1 MSHWDEGVRYGPEIR
16 GPFPCRPAVR
26 PADFLTE
33 FCSRE
38 LRIPYV
44 KTRLLLVLSCVVLT
58 VFLPSFP
65 SVSAEDSRPN
75 IIFILT
81 DDQAPWALGLSGHPH
96 AKTPHMDKLFK
107 QGAYLTNSFTVTP
120 VCSPSRAS
128 LVTSRFG
135 SELGITDWIH
145 PRSEASLGLAPKTT
159 TWMKL
164 IQNSGYRTA
173 LIGKWHLG
181 TEDRFHPSVFGYDHF
196 TGFRSGGSTPIDPVL
211 EVKGKNQKVEGLT
224 PDILTQAAISWIHD
238 VTVANAPKPFL
249 LSLHF
254 RAPHTSWLPVADEDL
269 APFKDIDPKIPNPDY
284 PKLDVKRVKRM
295 TREYLAS
302 VASVD
307 RNLGRLMKELDE
319 LQLTGNTIV
328 IFTSDHGYNMGH
340 NGIWHKGN
348 GHWVL
353 TEPPPATE
361 NIPRN
366 QRPNMYDHS
375 IRVPTAVRWP
385 RRVAAGT
392 VIDEVVSNLD
402 WFPTLLEMAGVDWSE
417 QKQVRGRSMVNLL
430 HGSRDKWSD
439 HLFCQY
445 STHHQSRT
453 HMRMYRTPEWKLIR
467 DFRNEGRDEL
477 YDLKADPAEQK
488 NLIASRNKKAKWA
501 REALGAAMLIRMR
514 EIDDPA
520 LKPAHEAASAT
531 PAGKKS

>member
-1 MSHWDEGVRYGPEIR
+1 MKKRVSVV
-16 GPFPCRPAVR
+16 CLQAV
-26 PADFLTE
+26 A
-33 FCSRE
+33 
-38 LRIPYV
+38 
-44 KTRLLLVLSCVVLT
+44 LLGLFAGST
-58 VFLPSFP
+58 A
-65 SVSAEDSRPN
+65 AEDESRPN
-75 IIFILT
+75 ILFILT

-96 AKTPHMDKLFK
+96 AKTPHMDRLFR

-128 LVTSRFG
+128 LVTGRFG

-145 PRSEASLGLAPKTT
+145 PRNEVSLGLNPKAT
-159 TWMKL
+159 TWMKR
-164 IQNSGYRTA
+164 IRESGYRTA
-173 LIGKWHLG
+173 LVGKWHLG
-181 TEDRFHPSVFGYDHF
+181 IEDRCHPTVFGYEYF
-196 TGFRSGGSTPIDPVL
+196 LGFRSGGSTPVNPVL
-211 EVKGKNQKVEGLT
+211 EVNGQTEKMQGFT
-224 PDILTQAAISWIHD
+224 PDILTRAAIDWID
-238 VTVANAPKPFL
+238 DTIAADDRKPFL

-254 RAPHTSWLPVADEDL
+254 RAPHARWLPVADEDL
-269 APFKDIDPKIPNPDY
+269 APFRDIDPKIPNPDY
-284 PKLDVKRVKRM
+284 PKLDVDRVKKM

-307 RNLGRLMKELDE
+307 RNLGRLMKELDNRN
-319 LQLTGNTIV
+319 LTEQTIV

-361 NIPRN
+361 NIPLN
-366 QRPNMYDHS
+366 QRPNLYDHS

-385 RRVAAGT
+385 GRIRPGT

-402 WFPTLLEMAGVDWSE
+402 WFPTLLEMAGVDWSD
-417 QKQVRGRSMVNLL
+417 QKQVRGRSLVGLL
-430 HGSRDKWSD
+430 QGRRDKWSD

-477 YDLKADPAEQK
+477 YNLKADPAERN
-488 NLIASRNKKAKWA
+488 NLIGSDDPQARWA

-520 LKPAHEAASAT
+520 LARPDQNADPRTGST
-531 PAGKKS
+531 AGRKS

>member
-1 MSHWDEGVRYGPEIR
+1 MR
-16 GPFPCRPAVR
+16 
-26 PADFLTE
+26 
-33 FCSRE
+33 SR
-38 LRIPYV
+38 LPLI
-44 KTRLLLVLSCVVLT
+44 LVLLFAVTTFVRAADT
-58 VFLPSFP
+58 
-65 SVSAEDSRPN
+65 RPN

-96 AKTPHMDKLFK
+96 AKTPHMDKLFRE
-107 QGAYLTNSFTVTP
+107 GAYLTNSFTVTP

-128 LVTSRFG
+128 LVTSQFG
-135 SELGITDWIH
+135 SELGITDWIN
-145 PRSEASLGLAPKTT
+145 PRKEKSLGLDPKTP
-159 TWMKL
+159 TWMGL
-164 IQNSGYRTA
+164 IQKSGYRTS

-181 TEDRFHPSVFGYDHF
+181 TEDRFHPTVFGYDYF
-196 TGFRSGGSTPIDPVL
+196 MGFRSGGSTPIDPVL
-211 EVKGKNQKVEGLT
+211 EIKRKNEKIEGLT
-224 PDILTQAAISWIHD
+224 PDILTHAAISWIHD
-238 VTVANAPKPFL
+238 VTAANDQKPFL

-254 RAPHTSWLPVADEDL
+254 RAPHTRWLPVADEDL

-284 PKLDVKRVKRM
+284 PKLDVPRVKRM

-307 RNLGRLMKELDE
+307 RNVGRLMKELDD
-319 LQLTGNTIV
+319 LNLSDNTVV

-353 TEPPPATE
+353 TEPPSATA
-361 NIPRN
+361 NIPKG

-385 RRVAAGT
+385 GKVTPGT

-402 WFPTLLEMAGVDWSE
+402 WFPTLVEMAGVDWSE

-430 HGSRDKWSD
+430 QGSRDKWSD

-453 HMRMYRTPEWKLIR
+453 HMRMYRIPEWKLIR
-467 DFRNEGRDEL
+467 DFGNEGRDEL
-477 YDLKADPAEQK
+477 YNLKADPAEQT
-488 NLIASRNKKAKWA
+488 NLINSKDEKAVWA
-501 REALGAAMLIRMR
+501 RKTLSKAMLIRMR
-514 EIDDPA
+514 EINDPA
-520 LKPAHEAASAT
+520 LSQNAQPA
-531 PAGKKS
+531 KKS

>member
-1 MSHWDEGVRYGPEIR
+1 MQ
-16 GPFPCRPAVR
+16 
-26 PADFLTE
+26 
-33 FCSRE
+33 
-38 LRIPYV
+38 
-44 KTRLLLVLSCVVLT
+44 KRLPLALLCVVAMA
-58 VFLPSFP
+58 FSCN
-65 SVSAEDSRPN
+65 SRSAKAEESRPN

-107 QGAYLTNSFTVTP
+107 QGAYLRNAFTVTP

-128 LVTSRFG
+128 LVTGRFG
-135 SELGITDWIH
+135 SEVGITDWIH
-145 PRSEASLGLAPKTT
+145 PRNEKTLGLDPKST

-164 IQNSGYRTA
+164 IRDSGYRTA
-173 LIGKWHLG
+173 LVGKWHLG
-181 TEDRFHPSVFGYDHF
+181 TEDRCHPTVFGYDYF
-196 TGFRSGGSTPIDPVL
+196 MGFRSGGSTPNNPVL
-211 EVKGKNQKVEGLT
+211 EVSGKTQKVEGLT
-224 PDILTQAAISWIHD
+224 PDILTHAAISWIHD
-238 VTVANAPKPFL
+238 AIVANDQKPFL

-254 RAPHTSWLPVADEDL
+254 RAPHTRWLPVADEDL

-284 PKLDVKRVKRM
+284 PKLDVKRVKKM

-319 LQLTGNTIV
+319 LQLTEKTIV

-353 TEPPPATE
+353 IDPPPATE

-385 RRVAAGT
+385 GKVAPGT

-402 WFPTLLEMAGVDWSE
+402 WFPTLLTMAGVDTSE
-417 QKQVRGRSMVNLL
+417 QKQMRGRNMTNLL
-430 HGSRDKWSD
+430 QGRRDKWSD

-477 YDLKADPAEQK
+477 YNLKADPAEAT
-488 NLIASRNKKAKWA
+488 NLISSDKEKAKWA

-514 EIDDPA
+514 EINDPA
-520 LKPAHEAASAT
+520 LKRPDQNAARQT
-531 PAGKKS
+531 GTTAGKKS